1 MKYSTLIE
9 LNKSETK
16 NNYSKSLT
24 NSLNKKNIN
33 LSLSNI
39 KSLNNGDILFPT
51 EIEAY
56 LNVNHQENII

>member
-1 MKYSTLIE
+1 MKYSTPIE

-16 NNYSKSLT
+16 NNYLKSLT
-24 NSLNKKNIN
+24 NSLNKNNIN
-33 LSLSNI
+33 SSLSNI

-51 EIEAY
+51 EIETY